1 MEKLDFLPYKAWVD
15 KNGDIYRAYF
25 VNDECPESPREWDN
39 TSVMVDFSRY
49 HIGDKNPRENCEEW
63 LIRETGIDEN
73 WYYSHRDSYGIDGL
87 IKRFQREKCRAFSFL
102 SIYDHSGINLYEGR
116 GSGWDT
122 SCIGFAYVPM
132 SEKLTKEEAEK
143 AISGE
148 VKTYNMYLEGSVYG
162 CIVEKLVDS
171 EWNFSDSMGEIF
183 IDGEKDA
190 IDVIASYFSGNAELK
205 DADDLLYEIDEK
217 GLDVVAYGQAELF
230 SA

>member
-1 MEKLDFLPYKAWVD
+1 MEKLDFLPCKAWIY
-15 KNGDIYRAYF
+15 NGDIYRAYF

-49 HIGDKNPRENCEEW
+49 HIGDENPRENCEEW
-63 LIRETGIDEN
+63 LIRETGIDGN
-73 WYYSHRDSYGIDGL
+73 WYDSHRDSYGMDGL

-102 SIYDHSGINLYEGR
+102 SIYDHSGISLYEGS

-143 AISGE
+143 AISSE
-148 VKTYNMYLEGSVYG
+148 IKTYNMFLEGSVYD
-162 CIVEKLVDS
+162 CIVEKLVNG
-171 EWNFSDSMGEIF
+171 EWKLSDALGGNYINN
-183 IDGEKDA
+183 EKDA
-190 IDVIASYFSGNAELK
+190 IEVISSYFSGKAELK
-205 DADDLLYEIDEK
+205 DADDLLDEIDEK
-217 GLDVVAYGQAELF
+217 GLDVVAYGQTELF